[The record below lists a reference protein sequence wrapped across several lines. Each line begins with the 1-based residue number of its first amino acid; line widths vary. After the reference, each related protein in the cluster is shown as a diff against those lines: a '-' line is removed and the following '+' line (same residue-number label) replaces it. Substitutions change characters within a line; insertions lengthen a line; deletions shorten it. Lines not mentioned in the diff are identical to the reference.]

1 MAKDFIIFTEKDE
14 FKYYEIK
21 QYFEDRIILNYLN
34 ELLLE
39 ASSIFEEML
48 ISKAGIKE
56 AFFDEHIPYWSR
68 QIPNLKKA
76 KRMVKFINMDNVYY
90 QFAEM
95 INTNSSLNFRENLS
109 NYSDFSTNKLYY
121 KPILNHSNYTLDWFR
136 SPEDPYLI
144 WEETFDNMTSRLDR
158 LIRRSYLS

>member
-48 ISKAGIKE
+48 INKAGIKE
-56 AFFDEHIPYWSR
+56 AFFDQHIPYWSR
-68 QIPNLKKA
+68 QNPNLNKA
-76 KRMVKFINMDNVYY
+76 K
-90 QFAEM
+90 
-95 INTNSSLNFRENLS
+95 
-109 NYSDFSTNKLYY
+109 
-121 KPILNHSNYTLDWFR
+121 
-136 SPEDPYLI
+136 
-144 WEETFDNMTSRLDR
+144 
-158 LIRRSYLS
+158 